1 MRAICTDGTEVEC
14 GNFKAVTEG
23 VVLTADEK
31 RKTVIGFVPTANLS
45 YILPDDVAAERT
57 ATATAGDSESATV
70 PVVESTDDGAE
81 SADGAGEAN
90 DAGGSEQDDIRDEL
104 DDAGE
109 TEDGEGSVSGL
120 VAGAPESTT
129 IDPDEDLRRLVG
141 LGDTYVERLRGA
153 GIETVSDLRR
163 RSVDEVAEAARA
175 PRGLAERW
183 LRLVTPR
190 DGEAGADAS
199 AGATSTDPS
208 DTGASESR

>member
-1 MRAICTDGTEVEC
+1 MRAICVDGTEVEC
-14 GNFKAVTEG
+14 GNFKAVNEG
-23 VVLTADEK
+23 VVLTADAK

-57 ATATAGDSESATV
+57 ATAGESESAAA
-70 PVVESTDDGAE
+70 PVVESTDEGVE
-81 SADGAGEAN
+81 PADGPGEA
-90 DAGGSEQDDIRDEL
+90 DEAGGSEKDDTEEAGNEG
-104 DDAGE
+104 DA
-109 TEDGEGSVSGL
+109 VSGL
-120 VAGAPESTT
+120 VAGVPESTT

-141 LGDTYVERLRGA
+141 LGDTYVERLREA

-163 RSVDEVAEAARA
+163 RSVDEVADAARA
-175 PRGLAERW
+175 PRGWAERW

-199 AGATSTDPS
+199 TGATSADPDPS